1 MTRFLFTL
9 LSTMLISGEELRFT
23 YAQKQGYDT
32 SCGVAVTASLLNTYW
47 NTPINEV
54 DLYQDMILDRLAET
68 GGNEVSDTNYTI
80 SFLIMTDYLKQHRI
94 AARAYKMDFSTLA
107 DSLQKGYAPI
117 VVNYTEPQPHFA
129 LLLHINERGFAF
141 VADPARGFEFVD
153 SDTFNKNYSGNALL
167 TASNG
172 VPPKNSEYVQAVIA
186 TEERRLDRL
195 EELATSRRLRGGQ

>member
-47 NTPINEV
+47 NTPINEA
-54 DLYQDMILDRLAET
+54 DLYQDMILDQAAET
-68 GGNEVSDTNYTI
+68 DTNYTI
-80 SFLIMTDYLKQHRI
+80 SFLTMTDYLKQHRI
-94 AARAYKMDFSTLA
+94 AARAYKMDFSTLT

-117 VVNYTEPQPHFA
+117 VINYIEPRPHFA
-129 LLLHINERGFAF
+129 LLLHIDPQGYAF

-153 SDTFNKNYSGNALL
+153 SGTFNKNYSGNALL
-167 TASNG
+167 TASSG
-172 VPPKNSEYVQAVIA
+172 VPPKDSAYIQAVIA
-186 TEERRLDRL
+186 TEEQRLKRL
-195 EELATSRRLRGGQ
+195 EELATSRRFRGGR